1 MRNIVFC
8 LFTLAFIISCDRHKD
23 YDVNTYAIENDTLI
37 SDSSMVSDTPERI
50 GIKMN
55 KTGGVYEI
63 PCLVNGVKMN
73 FIFDTGAS
81 DVCISLT
88 EALFLYKNGYIE
100 DEDIG
105 DRSYSQ
111 VADGG
116 IVENTKLH
124 IKTIEIAGI
133 EITDVDAIV
142 VKSISAPLLLGQS
155 AIQKIGRIE
164 INGDSL
170 FITGVPKEN
179 NTPKEKTIINI
190 PIPPA
195 NPEVT
200 WWDKVVAWF
209 GNEKKVNEYVN
220 HANEAW
226 NNDMDELALLY
237 CNKAT
242 ECNKRNWKPYALRGH
257 IYYANESYVDA
268 IENYNKMIQ
277 YNKRKENFP
286 LNDGDTIRFIR
297 CLERLSWANAT
308 TRKYD
313 EALRI
318 GQTILENNPN
328 NNQAINTFSYVYLK
342 KGKYDQAERWAKK
355 LLEIDK
361 GTSYFRLAYLYSE
374 QGRYAEAVKYYE
386 KCLEINPKDDAS
398 MNNLSIILLDHYRNT
413 RYYEAIELRKKAARL
428 GNKYCIDW
436 LKDNNIDW

>member
-1 MRNIVFC
+1 MRNVVFC
-8 LFTLAFIISCDRHKD
+8 LFALVFIISCDRHKD
-23 YDVNTYAIENDTLI
+23 YDVTTNFIENDTLI
-37 SDSSMVSDTPERI
+37 TDSSIVNDTPEKI

-100 DEDIG
+100 DEDVG

-179 NTPKEKTIINI
+179 ISKEKIITNI
-190 PIPPA
+190 PIPLS
-195 NPEVT
+195 NPQVT

-209 GNEKKVNEYVN
+209 GNEKKVNKYVN
-220 HANEAW
+220 HAGNSW

-237 CNKAT
+237 CNKAI
-242 ECNKRNWKPYALRGH
+242 ECSKRNWKPYALKGH
-257 IYYANESYVDA
+257 IYYFNESYVDA

-277 YNKRKENFP
+277 YNKKKENFP
-286 LNDGDTIRFIR
+286 LNNGDTIRFIT
-297 CLERLSWANAT
+297 CLERLSWGNAVIGH
-308 TRKYD
+308 YD

-318 GQTILENNPN
+318 GQTILESNPN
-328 NNQAINTFSYVYLK
+328 NTQAINTISYVYLK

-355 LLEIDK
+355 LLDVDK
-361 GTSYFRLAYLYSE
+361 KKAYFRLAYLYNE

-386 KCLEINPKDDAS
+386 KCLEVDSKSDAS
-398 MNNLSIILLDHYRNT
+398 MNNLSVILLDHYRNT
-413 RYYEAIELRKKAARL
+413 RYYEAVELKKQAARL
-428 GNKYCIDW
+428 GNKYSIDW